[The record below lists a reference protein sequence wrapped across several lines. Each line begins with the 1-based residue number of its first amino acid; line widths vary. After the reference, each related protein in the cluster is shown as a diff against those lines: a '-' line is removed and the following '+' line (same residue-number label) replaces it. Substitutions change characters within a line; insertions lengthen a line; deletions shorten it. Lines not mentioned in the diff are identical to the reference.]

1 MVLFIFV
8 KICYN
13 VKASDKK
20 EGAYMNFSMV
30 MSAIGNTFTKVLDI
44 CIVWLA
50 FYYILKN
57 IKNNVKMT
65 LILKGVIIVVV
76 IKILSDL
83 LNLYTVGILLEYILE
98 WGPLAII
105 VIFQPEI
112 RSVLESLGRTK
123 LLGRHK
129 ILTLDEREQIVHEIM
144 KAMDY
149 FHKHKIGALIV
160 IEREVSLQQY
170 INNAQ
175 KIYGDVNEPLLETIF
190 FPNTALHD
198 GGVIIQ
204 GDKITCAGVVFKT
217 SMNPEISKRLGTRHR
232 AALGIA
238 EESDAI
244 ALVASEETGRLSIA
258 VDGKLHY
265 NLSMEEFRMTLID
278 ALSPKAE
285 VFFDA
290 GDDEEVEGEENE

>member
-1 MVLFIFV
+1 
-8 KICYN
+8 
-13 VKASDKK
+13 
-20 EGAYMNFSMV
+20 MNFTTI
-30 MSAIGNTFTKVLDI
+30 MSNVGSTFTKVLDI

-57 IKNNVKMT
+57 IRNNVKMT
-65 LILKGVIIVVV
+65 LILKGVIIVLIVKV
-76 IKILSDL
+76 LSDL
-83 LNLYTVGILLEYILE
+83 LNLYTVGIILEYILE

-129 ILTLDEREQIVHEIM
+129 ILTLDEREQIVNEIM
-144 KAMDY
+144 KSMDY
-149 FHKHKIGALIV
+149 FHKNKIGALIV

-170 INNAQ
+170 INSAQ
-175 KIYGDVNEPLLETIF
+175 KIYSDVNEALLETIF
-190 FPNTALHD
+190 FPNTTLHD
-198 GGVIIQ
+198 GGVVIQ
-204 GDKITCAGVVFKT
+204 GDKISCAGAVFKT

-244 ALVASEETGRLSIA
+244 ALVASEETGKLSIA
-258 VDGKLHY
+258 IDGQLHY
-265 NLSMEEFRMTLID
+265 NLSNEEFRMMLIE
-278 ALSPKAE
+278 AISPKTE

-290 GDDEEVEGEENE
+290 SDNDDDEIQSEGDNND